1 MSIAAV
7 DARTTALRLHLAHHR
22 LYRSVGTT
30 AALRCFMA
38 HHVAAVWDFM
48 ALVKR
53 LQRDLT
59 CVDLAFR
66 PPVDA
71 EAARFVL
78 ELVLGEE
85 ADLGPD
91 GAPISHLQLYLRA
104 MAEVGAPTGPMEALL
119 DDLRAGVPAGVAL
132 AHSDLPAAARAFSA
146 GVLHVAEQGST
157 AEVAAHLL
165 WGREDP
171 IPMMFTAFLEQLP
184 AQAAPTLRYYLQRH
198 VDLDGDEHGPLVR
211 RLVARL
217 AGDDAECWARV
228 SEAACEA
235 LRARLTLWDATL
247 EAISGQDGREGVDPK
262 IVDVVVDP
270 DARQQRP

>member
-1 MSIAAV
+1 
-7 DARTTALRLHLAHHR
+7 
-22 LYRSVGTT
+22 
-30 AALRCFMA
+30 
-38 HHVAAVWDFM
+38 
-48 ALVKR
+48 
-53 LQRDLT
+53 
-59 CVDLAFR
+59 
-66 PPVDA
+66 
-71 EAARFVL
+71 
-78 ELVLGEE
+78 
-85 ADLGPD
+85 
-91 GAPISHLQLYLRA
+91 
-104 MAEVGAPTGPMEALL
+104 
-119 DDLRAGVPAGVAL
+119 
-132 AHSDLPAAARAFSA
+132 
-146 GVLHVAEQGST
+146 
-157 AEVAAHLL
+157 
-165 WGREDP
+165 
-171 IPMMFTAFLEQLP
+171 MMFTAFLEQLP